1 MARPRTNSS
10 PELSAGQ
17 SSYVLRRLISERRLS
32 PGEVNR
38 YLGDMRQ
45 EITDL
50 ERKLDELRAAI
61 GGPSSSSRPASQAAS
76 SVPAR
81 RGRPGRPPGRPR
93 RQIASP
99 SSSSDSSSQGTSQGS
114 SAQPASRPG
123 RRRRQQSKELSA
135 EQMASRKLQG
145 RYLALVRQIPATR
158 RGQYSKIAKESGRE
172 AAIQRMEEALRK

>member
-17 SSYVLRRLISERRLS
+17 ASYVLRRLISERRLS

-61 GGPSSSSRPASQAAS
+61 GGSSSSSRPASPASS

-93 RQIASP
+93 QIASASP
-99 SSSSDSSSQGTSQGS
+99 SSDAPSQGS
-114 SAQPASRPG
+114 PAQPAVRG
-123 RRRRQQSKELSA
+123 RKRRQQSKELSA

>member
-1 MARPRTNSS
+1 MARPRNNSS

-17 SSYVLRRLISERRLS
+17 ASYVLRRLISERRLS

-50 ERKLDELRAAI
+50 ERKLEDLRAAI
-61 GGPSSSSRPASQAAS
+61 GGSSSSRPSGS
-76 SVPAR
+76 SSGAPAR

-93 RQIASP
+93 QAASG
-99 SSSSDSSSQGTSQGS
+99 SSSDASQGS
-114 SAQPASRPG
+114 SQGSPAQPASRPG
-123 RRRRQQSKELSA
+123 RKRRQGKELSA

-145 RYLALVRQIPATR
+145 RYLALVRQIPAAR

>member
-10 PELSAGQ
+10 SELSSGQ
-17 SSYVLRRLISERRLS
+17 ASYVLRRLISERRLS

-38 YLGDMRQ
+38 YLGDMHQ
-45 EITDL
+45 EIADL
-50 ERKLDELRAAI
+50 ERKLDDLKAAA
-61 GGPSSSSRPASQAAS
+61 GHPAGRSSSAPASSAAGTP
-76 SVPAR
+76 VR
-81 RGRPGRPPGRPR
+81 RGRPGRPPGRPSK
-93 RQIASP
+93 ASAAA
-99 SSSSDSSSQGTSQGS
+99 SDASQEL
-114 SAQPASRPG
+114 PAAGKAG
-123 RRRRQQSKELSA
+123 RKRRQQGKELSA